1 MILKDIYNYL
11 ASDEALNLVLSSTQ
25 TDSKIYPNFA
35 RISSRLPYIV
45 YRSTNPGGTTDE
57 VLSTEQITLTITADD
72 FLQIAQISYLLT
84 ELLDLTANEIPS
96 QTYKI
101 YYSKKIGGND
111 FLDEL
116 GRHVRAINF
125 IFKFKKI

>member
-11 ASDEALNLVLSSTQ
+11 ASDEALSLVLSSTQ

-45 YRSTNPGGTTDE
+45 YRTTNPGGTTDE
-57 VLSTEQITLTITADD
+57 ILSTEQITLTITADD
-72 FLQIAQISYLLT
+72 FLQITQISYLLT
-84 ELLDLTANEIPS
+84 ELLDLTASEIPS
-96 QTYKI
+96 QDYKI

>member
-11 ASDEALNLVLSSTQ
+11 ASDEALSLVLSSTQ

-35 RISSRLPYIV
+35 RISSHTPYIV
-45 YRSTNPGGTTDE
+45 YRTTNPGGTTDE

-72 FLQIAQISYLLT
+72 FLQIVQISYLLT
-84 ELLDLTANEIPS
+84 DLLDLTASEIPS
-96 QTYKI
+96 QDYKI

>member
-11 ASDEALNLVLSSTQ
+11 TGDEALSLLLSATQ

-35 RISSRLPYIV
+35 RISSRLPYLV

-57 VLSTEQITLTITADD
+57 VLSTEQITLTITAED
-72 FLQIAQISYLLT
+72 FLQITQITYLLT

-101 YYSKKIGGND
+101 YYAKKIGGND
-111 FLDEL
+111 FIDEL
-116 GRHVRAINF
+116 GRHVRALNF

>member
-11 ASDEALNLVLSSTQ
+11 ASDEALSLVLSSTQ

-72 FLQIAQISYLLT
+72 FLQITQISYLLT

-96 QTYKI
+96 QDYKI

>member
-11 ASDEALNLVLSSTQ
+11 TADEALNLVLSSTQ

-35 RISSRLPYIV
+35 RISSHTPYIV

-57 VLSTEQITLTITADD
+57 VLSTEQITLSITADS
-72 FLQIAQISYLLT
+72 FLQITQISYLLT
-84 ELLDLTANEIPS
+84 ELLDLTDNEIPS
-96 QTYKI
+96 QDYKI

>member
-11 ASDEALNLVLSSTQ
+11 TSDEALSLVLSSTQ

-57 VLSTEQITLTITADD
+57 VLNTEQITLTITADD
-72 FLQIAQISYLLT
+72 FLQITQISYLLT
-84 ELLDLTANEIPS
+84 ELLDLTATEIPS

>member
-11 ASDEALNLVLSSTQ
+11 ASDEALSLVLSSTQ

-72 FLQIAQISYLLT
+72 FLQITQISYLLT

-96 QTYKI
+96 QEYKI

>member
-11 ASDEALNLVLSSTQ
+11 ACDEALSLVLSSTQ

-72 FLQIAQISYLLT
+72 FLQITQISYLLT

-96 QTYKI
+96 QEYKI

>member
-11 ASDEALNLVLSSTQ
+11 TSDEALSLVLSSTQ

-45 YRSTNPGGTTDE
+45 YRSVNPGGTTDE
-57 VLSTEQITLTITADD
+57 VLSIEQITLTITAED
-72 FLQIAQISYLLT
+72 FLQITQISYLLT

-116 GRHVRAINF
+116 GRHVRALNF

>member
-11 ASDEALNLVLSSTQ
+11 ASDEALSLVLSSTQ

-57 VLSTEQITLTITADD
+57 VLSTEQITLTIIADD
-72 FLQIAQISYLLT
+72 FLQIVQISYLLT

-96 QTYKI
+96 QEYKI

>member
-11 ASDEALNLVLSSTQ
+11 ACDEALSLVLSSTQ

-72 FLQIAQISYLLT
+72 FLQIVQISYLLT

-96 QTYKI
+96 QEYKI

>member
-11 ASDEALNLVLSSTQ
+11 TADEALNLVLSSTQ

-35 RISSRLPYIV
+35 RISSRTPYIV

-57 VLSTEQITLTITADD
+57 VLSTEQITLTITADNY
-72 FLQIAQISYLLT
+72 LQITQISYLLT
-84 ELLDLTANEIPS
+84 ELLDLSSSEIPS
-96 QTYKI
+96 QEYKI

>member
-1 MILKDIYNYL
+1 ML
-11 ASDEALNLVLSSTQ
+11 
-25 TDSKIYPNFA
+25 F
-35 RISSRLPYIV
+35 
-45 YRSTNPGGTTDE
+45 RSTNPGGTTDE
-57 VLSTEQITLTITADD
+57 VLSTEQITLTITADNY
-72 FLQIAQISYLLT
+72 LQITQISYLLT
-84 ELLDLTANEIPS
+84 QLLDLTASEIPS

-125 IFKFKKI
+125 IFKFKEI

>member
-11 ASDEALNLVLSSTQ
+11 ACDEALSLVLSSTQ

-57 VLSTEQITLTITADD
+57 VLSTEQITLTITADE
-72 FLQIAQISYLLT
+72 FLQIVQISYLLT

-96 QTYKI
+96 QEYKI